1 MKLSIIV
8 PAYNEEKTITKVI
21 DKLLRLKI
29 RGWHKDVIVVDDAST
44 DQTLQLLKNYRGKI
58 TLIHHLANR
67 GKTAA
72 IRTAVRQTS
81 GDYIIIQDADLEY
94 DPKDIPLLIR
104 ALGDSKDAVV
114 FGSRF
119 ATSKYVD
126 TVFGHK
132 FGNKLLTLLANLLYR
147 SDISDMET
155 CYKLIPGPFLRSIT
169 LQSDRFGFEPEITAK
184 VLRSG
189 RKIKEVPISYVKRS
203 VTEGKSIRWWRD
215 GWATV
220 AILIRYRL

>member
-1 MKLSIIV
+1 
-8 PAYNEEKTITKVI
+8 
-21 DKLLRLKI
+21 
-29 RGWHKDVIVVDDAST
+29 
-44 DQTLQLLKNYRGKI
+44 
-58 TLIHHLANR
+58 
-67 GKTAA
+67 
-72 IRTAVRQTS
+72 
-81 GDYIIIQDADLEY
+81 
-94 DPKDIPLLIR
+94 
-104 ALGDSKDAVV
+104 
-114 FGSRF
+114 
-119 ATSKYVD
+119 
-126 TVFGHK
+126 
-132 FGNKLLTLLANLLYR
+132 
-147 SDISDMET
+147 MET